1 MTKSV
6 ISCSVGSQDAWEV
19 VEKGYKEP
27 QDEITLS
34 LNQRDFFKDM
44 RKKMLIIIYQAID
57 KGTFEK
63 ISNATTFK
71 EVQEI
76 LQNTY
81 KGVDK
86 VQKVNLQ
93 TLKREFKV
101 LNMKELES
109 ISDYFSRLLA
119 NVNL

>member
-71 EVQEI
+71 EV
-76 LQNTY
+76 
-81 KGVDK
+81 
-86 VQKVNLQ
+86 
-93 TLKREFKV
+93 
-101 LNMKELES
+101 
-109 ISDYFSRLLA
+109 
-119 NVNL
+119 